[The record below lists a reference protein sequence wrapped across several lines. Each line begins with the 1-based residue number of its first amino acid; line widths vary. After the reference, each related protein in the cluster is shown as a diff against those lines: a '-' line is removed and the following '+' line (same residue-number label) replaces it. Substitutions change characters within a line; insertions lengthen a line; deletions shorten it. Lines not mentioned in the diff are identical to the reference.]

1 MERAGH
7 LKNHA
12 SKALAMHMADEVWN
26 GVQRHLFPD
35 ATGHRFGRPKTGR
48 WYDFTRIPGR
58 ARSHTT
64 ANKWETFRLV
74 GTLHGHAMAYT
85 SGGQHEVQQPR
96 RIPKPTLPAGT
107 VPTGKVTA
115 SGKPGMRKATWWD
128 HTGPWPSSSRAA
140 PTATPVIS
148 YCPCVSRRGLGSGR
162 GWNTSSQP
170 PAAATL
176 CSPNCRK
183 AAPSDPG

>member
-1 MERAGH
+1 
-7 LKNHA
+7 
-12 SKALAMHMADEVWN
+12 MHMADEVWN

-128 HTGPWPSSSRAA
+128 HTGPLAVVFAGGPDSNAGDLVLPVRIPQGPGQRARVEHFLA
-140 PTATPVIS
+140 A
-148 YCPCVSRRGLGSGR
+148 
-162 GWNTSSQP
+162 